1 LYPLCFSGRRRSGP
15 PKLAATAGNTPLQK
29 SAARTSGRNEPCV
42 RWDPWMAIH
51 PRLIRQ
57 PTGAT
62 TMKTLYKKAGFEV
75 AVLAALAMV
84 TVTALGALMH
94 AALNIQV
101 VA

>member
-1 LYPLCFSGRRRSGP
+1 
-15 PKLAATAGNTPLQK
+15 
-29 SAARTSGRNEPCV
+29 
-42 RWDPWMAIH
+42 MAIH

-57 PTGAT
+57 PTGVT

-75 AVLAALAMV
+75 AVLTALAMV
-84 TVTALGALMH
+84 TVTTLGALMH

>member
-1 LYPLCFSGRRRSGP
+1 
-15 PKLAATAGNTPLQK
+15 
-29 SAARTSGRNEPCV
+29 
-42 RWDPWMAIH
+42 MAIH

-62 TMKTLYKKAGFEV
+62 TMKTLYTKVGFQV

-84 TVTALGALMH
+84 TVTALGALTH
-94 AALNIQV
+94 AALHIQV